1 MIALVTDSNSQ
12 LPADLRDRYGI
23 RVVPLVVMVDG
34 EEHEEG
40 IDLDAREFYA
50 RLAAGATVSTAAPA
64 PGRFVEAYEAAAAAG
79 ATQIV
84 SIHIGSNTS
93 ATIDAAR
100 IAAGTATV
108 PVEIVDTET
117 ASFPVACCVWMA
129 ARALASGG
137 DVDEVVRAARDAA
150 AAVDNVFVVG
160 ALDLARRGGRLEP
173 GAELGGGVPVLAM
186 HGGTMNLVAQAA
198 DVDAAVDAMVAYVRE
213 RAGTTP
219 QLVGIGHAG
228 ATEIADSLAAALT
241 GERAPTTARSSP
253 SSSATASAPP
263 SARTPAP
270 EPPVA
275 CSSRPRSLGAW
286 HRHASQENAA
296 SGRSTV

>member
-1 MIALVTDSNSQ
+1 M
-12 LPADLRDRYGI
+12 
-23 RVVPLVVMVDG
+23 
-34 EEHEEG
+34 
-40 IDLDAREFYA
+40 
-50 RLAAGATVSTAAPA
+50 STAAPA

-129 ARALASGG
+129 ARVLTAGG
-137 DVDEVVRAARDAA
+137 DVAEVVRAARDAA

-228 ATEIADSLAAALT
+228 RDRDRRLARR
-241 GERAPTTARSSP
+241 RAHRG
-253 SSSATASAPP
+253 
-263 SARTPAP
+263 SARRRRPGRRRARPLQHQPLRRRAHRRRNRRLRLPAGHGGP
-270 EPPVA
+270 LIA
-275 CSSRPRSLGAW
+275 SRRMMAIIS
-286 HRHASQENAA
+286 
-296 SGRSTV
+296 

>member
-1 MIALVTDSNSQ
+1 MITLVTDSNSQ
-12 LPADLRDRYGI
+12 LPADLRDRYRI
-23 RVVPLVVMVDG
+23 RVVPLVVVVDG

-40 IDLDAREFYA
+40 IDLDAGEFYA
-50 RLAAGATVSTAAPA
+50 RLAAGASVSTAAPA

-100 IAAGTATV
+100 IAAEAVTV

-129 ARALASGG
+129 ARALSAGG
-137 DVDEVVRAARDAA
+137 GVDEVVRAARDAA
-150 AAVDNVFVVG
+150 AVVDNVFVVG
-160 ALDLARRGGRLEP
+160 AIDLARRGGRLEP

-198 DVDAAVDAMVAYVRE
+198 DLDAAVDAMVAYVRE

-219 QLVGIGHAG
+219 LLVGIGHAG
-228 ATEIADSLAAALT
+228 ATELADSLAAALT
-241 GERAPTTARSSP
+241 GGARAEGDPVVAELVRYTVSP
-253 SSSATASAPP
+253 SVGAHTGAGTAGCVFLPATTE
-263 SARTPAP
+263 TP
-270 EPPVA
+270 
-275 CSSRPRSLGAW
+275 
-286 HRHASQENAA
+286 
-296 SGRSTV
+296 